1 MRSSFLKPV
10 LGQSVGLFQRVSALL
25 ILLAAS
31 IPVHAEVGGISADRQ
46 FDIQRRLEIVSQ
58 VQQLQGDLRELR
70 GALEDNH
77 HTIEDLKRR
86 QREYYLDLDRRLID
100 VERRPLVVAAE
111 PDVIQPEVGTET
123 ISSSVGG
130 DAAVVPPLANAA
142 PGEKPPLAGDGSP
155 ADLKILEQQGYQQAF
170 DLLKAAKY
178 DQAVVAF
185 EQFLQLYPEGSY
197 ADNARYWIG
206 ESYYVTRNFAKAL
219 LQFNQLIENH
229 PQSGKRAGTQL
240 KIGYIYYEQGK
251 WAESNQLLSAVIEEN
266 LSPTAVRL
274 AQNRIKKMQ
283 EEGHL

>member
-1 MRSSFLKPV
+1 MRRLLLKQPLGRSVRLAQRSSMLLLLPILSVPV
-10 LGQSVGLFQRVSALL
+10 N
-25 ILLAAS
+25 
-31 IPVHAEVGGISADRQ
+31 AEVGGISADRQ

-70 GALEDNH
+70 GALEDSH

-100 VERRPLVVAAE
+100 VESRPVVAASVE
-111 PDVIQPEVGTET
+111 PVM
-123 ISSSVGG
+123 
-130 DAAVVPPLANAA
+130 
-142 PGEKPPLAGDGSP
+142 KPPANGVSMANTVDPAVSAPVNPVELSQREAAGDGSP
-155 ADLKILEQQGYQQAF
+155 VDLKILEQQEYQQAF

-178 DQAVVAF
+178 DQAVEAF
-185 EQFLQLYPEGSY
+185 DQFLKVYPAGEY

-206 ESYYVTRNFAKAL
+206 ESYYVTRNFSKAL
-219 LQFNQLIENH
+219 SQFNLLLEND

-251 WAESNQLLSAVIEEN
+251 WAQANQLLSAVVEEN
-266 LSPTAVRL
+266 ISPTAVRL

-283 EEGHL
+283 DEGNL

>member
-1 MRSSFLKPV
+1 MRSSFLKQV
-10 LGQSVGLFQRVSALL
+10 LGQSLGLFQRVSASL

-123 ISSSVGG
+123 IGSQVDG
-130 DAAVVPPLANAA
+130 DAAAVPAVAVDQQQM
-142 PGEKPPLAGDGSP
+142 LAGDGSP
-155 ADLKILEQQGYQQAF
+155 ADLKVLEQQGYQQAF

>member
-1 MRSSFLKPV
+1 MRSFLLKQP
-10 LGQSVGLFQRVSALL
+10 LGQSLRLPRRVSAALMLL
-25 ILLAAS
+25 SIA
-31 IPVHAEVGGISADRQ
+31 IPVSGEVGGISADRQ
-46 FDIQRRLEIVSQ
+46 FDIQRRLEVVSQ

-77 HTIEDLKRR
+77 HTIEDLQRR

-100 VERRPLVVAAE
+100 VESRPLAVAPLTNVIQSAASTDNVAA
-111 PDVIQPEVGTET
+111 
-123 ISSSVGG
+123 SVGG
-130 DAAVVPPLANAA
+130 DAPVAIAP
-142 PGEKPPLAGDGSP
+142 PGEQQPLAGNGSP
-155 ADLKILEQQGYQQAF
+155 AELKILEQRGYQQAF

-185 EQFLQLYPEGSY
+185 EQFLQLYPVGSY

-206 ESYYVTRNFAKAL
+206 ESYYVTRSFAKAL
-219 LQFNQLIENH
+219 LQFNQLLEKH
-229 PQSGKRAGTQL
+229 PESGKRAGTQL

-251 WAESNQLLSAVIEEN
+251 WAEANQLLSAVIAEN

-274 AQNRIKKMQ
+274 AENRIKKMR

>member
-1 MRSSFLKPV
+1 M
-10 LGQSVGLFQRVSALL
+10 LL
-25 ILLAAS
+25 SIA
-31 IPVHAEVGGISADRQ
+31 IPVSGEVGGISADRQ
-46 FDIQRRLEIVSQ
+46 FDIQRRLEVVSQ

-77 HTIEDLKRR
+77 HTIEDLQRR

-100 VERRPLVVAAE
+100 VESRPLAVAPLTNVIQSAASTDNVAA
-111 PDVIQPEVGTET
+111 
-123 ISSSVGG
+123 SVGG
-130 DAAVVPPLANAA
+130 DAPVAIAP
-142 PGEKPPLAGDGSP
+142 PGEQQPLAGNGSP
-155 ADLKILEQQGYQQAF
+155 AELKILEQQGYQQAF

-185 EQFLQLYPEGSY
+185 EQFLQLYPVGSY

-206 ESYYVTRNFAKAL
+206 ESYYVTRSFAKAL
-219 LQFNQLIENH
+219 LQFNQLLEKH
-229 PQSGKRAGTQL
+229 PESGKRAGTQL

-251 WAESNQLLSAVIEEN
+251 WAEANQLLSAVIAEN

-274 AQNRIKKMQ
+274 AENRIKKMR

>member
-1 MRSSFLKPV
+1 M
-10 LGQSVGLFQRVSALL
+10 
-25 ILLAAS
+25 
-31 IPVHAEVGGISADRQ
+31 HAEVGGISADRQ

-123 ISSSVGG
+123 IGSQVDG
-130 DAAVVPPLANAA
+130 DAAAVPAVAVDQQQ
-142 PGEKPPLAGDGSP
+142 PLAGDGSP

-185 EQFLQLYPEGSY
+185 EQFLQLYPQGSY

-206 ESYYVTRNFAKAL
+206 ESYYVTRSFSKAL
-219 LQFNQLIENH
+219 LQFNQLLENH

-251 WAESNQLLSAVIEEN
+251 WAEANQLLSAVIEEN